1 MIVQFRFLFSL
12 YLFLSLFVSISLFF
26 SLSFSF
32 PSNFL
37 FLSPFLSI
45 SPSPFFFLR
54 SFPSLCLSL
63 SPPLILLLIYNSCC
77 VLKNLWFYCKV
88 RILSITRNK
97 DKFWRRMVFFKYNKL
112 FFLQNMETTAA
123 LSVAVLYF
131 IFLGIY

>member
-1 MIVQFRFLFSL
+1 MQMPFFNIKFVRIWLYNLDFISL

-32 PSNFL
+32 PSNSL

-45 SPSPFFFLR
+45 SPSPFFLLR
-54 SFPSLCLSL
+54 SFPSLSL
-63 SPPLILLLIYNSCC
+63 PPPLILLLIYNSCC

-97 DKFWRRMVFFKYNKL
+97 DKFWRRMVFF
-112 FFLQNMETTAA
+112 FLKC
-123 LSVAVLYF
+123 LSSSELTPAPTF
-131 IFLGIY
+131 